1 VSLVMRGSPKV
12 SDERRTRTIGY
23 VVEDLRNPFLA
34 EVAEGLEQ
42 LLERSG
48 RTTARTTVLGPTL
61 VQRDDDRA
69 GSRLGDQSMD
79 LPPLTA
85 RRAPVV

>member
-1 VSLVMRGSPKV
+1 MRGSPKV

-48 RTTARTTVLGPTL
+48 RTTAGPPSSAHPRPAD
-61 VQRDDDRA
+61 VDRA

>member
-61 VQRDDDRA
+61 VQRTSTGPAPAWAIRA
-69 GSRLGDQSMD
+69 W
-79 LPPLTA
+79 TC
-85 RRAPVV
+85 RR